1 MPHKQSYLTWIQVVQ
16 DMAAVWCCSVV
27 VVAAVEEV
35 VVRLRCV
42 ITGAVVRP
50 VNEPSQSFTVHSVRR
65 RPILVSPP
73 C

>member
-1 MPHKQSYLTWIQVVQ
+1 
-16 DMAAVWCCSVV
+16 MAAVWCCSVV

-35 VVRLRCV
+35 VVRLCCV
-42 ITGAVVRP
+42 ITGAVVTP
-50 VNEPSQSFTVHSVRR
+50 VNEPSQSFTVHSVQR

>member
-1 MPHKQSYLTWIQVVQ
+1 
-16 DMAAVWCCSVV
+16 MAAVWCCCSVV

-50 VNEPSQSFTVHSVRR
+50 VNEPSQSFTVHSVQR

>member
-1 MPHKQSYLTWIQVVQ
+1 MT
-16 DMAAVWCCSVV
+16 AVWCCSVV

-50 VNEPSQSFTVHSVRR
+50 VNQPSQSFTVSGEG
-65 RPILVSPP
+65 PY
-73 C
+73 